1 MILQNVKIINK
12 LKTKGKKIVFTNGCF
27 DIIHAGHIQYLK
39 EAKALGDILIVG
51 VNSDA
56 SVKRLKGNSRPINF
70 QDDRLVV
77 LDALRPVDY
86 VILFDEDTP
95 FNLIEAIIPD
105 VLVKG
110 GDWKIEDIVG
120 YNIVTQNGGEVR
132 SLSFKNGISTTEII
146 KRIKKDEL

>member
-1 MILQNVKIINK
+1 MILQNLGIIKN
-12 LKTKGKKIVFTNGCF
+12 LKNEGKKIVFTNGCF
-27 DIIHAGHIQYLK
+27 DIIHAGHIQYLQ

-70 QDDRLVV
+70 EDDRLIV
-77 LDALRPVDY
+77 LDALKPVDY

-95 FNLIEAIIPD
+95 FNLIKAIIPD

-110 GDWKIEDIVG
+110 GDWKIEDIIG
-120 YNIVTQNGGEVR
+120 YDIVTQNGGKVK
-132 SLSFKNGISTTEII
+132 SLSFKKGISTTEII